1 MGNTNFNKNKIN
13 KRRLTEALHK
23 NINLNNRMR
32 IYGYSKVT
40 FTNAREVD
48 SITFQWKFIVLKK
61 TKPFTSLSK
70 LYFSNQC
77 YVTRKRLI
85 WWKNNNQI
93 KCST

>member
-48 SITFQWKFIVLKK
+48 SITFQ
-61 TKPFTSLSK
+61 
-70 LYFSNQC
+70 
-77 YVTRKRLI
+77 
-85 WWKNNNQI
+85 
-93 KCST
+93 